1 MKKIKVSIIIVNYK
15 VKKELLACI
24 KSIYG
29 SKSKTSFEIIVVDND
44 EQELIKTELL
54 KLFPGV
60 NYIKSASNLGYGGGN
75 NLGAK
80 YAKGEYLFFL
90 NPDTV
95 VFNDAIDVLA
105 NFLDKNKNAGIVAPL
120 LYDKNN
126 KPYEFQGNLEL
137 TPSRGIVVLSFL
149 GKVFPKIFNKYW
161 ITDLNKNEIKEA
173 FSIPGTAFLIRKSI
187 FEKVGRFDE
196 NFFLYFEEHDICKR
210 VKNKGYGI
218 FIDSK
223 AKIYH
228 EWGVSTKN
236 VKNLNKIFE
245 KSRYLYFKKHYGILK
260 ALLVEFFLRLDKA
273 FFLISLA
280 LILALFLRIYNISQG
295 MVFIGDQGW
304 FYLSARDLLIQGK
317 IPLVGITSSHTWLH
331 QGPLWTYMLSI
342 ALLVSKFNPI
352 SGAYLT
358 AIFGVLTTY
367 LMYKL
372 GSSMFSA
379 RIGIIAAFLYAVSPL
394 IVFFDRMP
402 FDPSPIPFFTVLYFF
417 SIFKWLK
424 GNINY
429 FPLTIL
435 FIALL
440 YNLELATFTLFFPF
454 AILFVYGFAKNK
466 NYVKNLFNKKTVR
479 YSLIALIVPMLPV
492 IIYDFSN
499 GFKQTIVF
507 LGWTLYKPFSFLI
520 KHSSGNFLSNLRV
533 VLEFLVN
540 NLQKLL
546 FQFNTIIA
554 ILVFILS
561 IIFLSVFLFKNKHI
575 KIEDS
580 KSVLLFLLFVA
591 LGGIL
596 INQTPSDA
604 YLPIIF
610 PFVIFSVALLFDFL
624 LNLKIIKY
632 FAIVLLVLII
642 ILNSYASFINS
653 HANDLKYRI
662 DAVEKIISLTNNQEY
677 NLTGSG
683 PGSQFKSFTMNYEY
697 LLWWKGH
704 PPSDRNVKLKIVVSE
719 TRNGII
725 IKKND

>member
-1 MKKIKVSIIIVNYK
+1 MKTKKISIIIVNYK

-24 KSIYG
+24 KSIYK
-29 SKSKTSFEIIVVDND
+29 SKPKTSFEIIVVDND
-44 EQELIKTELL
+44 EVKTIEKELLYKFKNVKYIKTDR
-54 KLFPGV
+54 
-60 NYIKSASNLGYGGGN
+60 NLGYGGGN

-90 NPDTV
+90 NPDTTIL
-95 VFNDAIDVLA
+95 NDAADILV
-105 NFLDKNKNAGIVAPL
+105 NFLNKNSNAGIVAPL

-137 TPSRGIVVLSFL
+137 TPLRGIVVLSFL

-173 FSIPGTAFLIRKSI
+173 YSIPGTAFVIRKDI
-187 FEKVGRFDE
+187 FERIGKFDE
-196 NFFLYFEEHDICKR
+196 EFFLFFEEHDICKR
-210 VKNKGYGI
+210 VKDNGHGV
-218 FIDSK
+218 FIDSE

-228 EWGVSTKN
+228 EWGASTKYSEN
-236 VKNLNKIFE
+236 IKRVFE

-260 ALLVEFFLRLDKA
+260 ALFVEAFLKINKVFFFILLT
-273 FFLISLA
+273 LL
-280 LILALFLRIYNISQG
+280 LALFLRIYNLSQS

-317 IPLVGITSSHTWLH
+317 IPLVGITSSHIWLH
-331 QGPLWTYMLSI
+331 QGPLWTYMLSA
-342 ALLVSKFNPI
+342 ALFISQFNPL

-358 AIFGVLTTY
+358 AIIGVLTTF

-379 RIGIIAAFLYAVSPL
+379 RAGLIAALLYAVSPL

-402 FDPSPIPFFTVLYFF
+402 FDPGPIPFFTILYFF
-417 SIFKWLK
+417 AVYKWLK

-454 AILFVYGFAKNK
+454 ALLSVYGFVKNK
-466 NYVKNLFNKKTVR
+466 NYVKDLFNKKTVM
-479 YSLIALIVPMLPV
+479 YSLITLIIPMLPV

-507 LGWTLYKPFSFLI
+507 LGWTLYKPFSFLV
-520 KHSSGNFLSNLRV
+520 KHSSGNFLSNSGG
-533 VLEFLVN
+533 VLTFISTSI
-540 NLQKLL
+540 QKLI
-546 FQFNTIIA
+546 FQFNLPIA
-554 ILVFILS
+554 VCLFVFSLVFLIYSLPGHKK
-561 IIFLSVFLFKNKHI
+561 FKI
-575 KIEDS
+575 DDS
-580 KSVLLFLLFVA
+580 KFILFFLLVVSF
-591 LGGIL
+591 GGIL
-596 INQTPSDA
+596 VNQTPSDA

-610 PFVIFSVALLFDFL
+610 PFVIFSIALLFDFL
-624 LNLKIIKY
+624 LKLKVIKY
-632 FAIVLLVLII
+632 FAIILLTLII
-642 ILNSYASFINS
+642 ILNSYSSFMNS
-653 HANDLKYRI
+653 HANDLKYRVE
-662 DAVEKIISLTNNQEY
+662 AVEKIILLTNNQEY
-677 NLTGSG
+677 NLAGAG

-704 PPSDRNVKLKIVVSE
+704 PPTDRNVKLKIVVSE
-719 TRNGII
+719 TKNGII
-725 IKKND
+725 IRKND